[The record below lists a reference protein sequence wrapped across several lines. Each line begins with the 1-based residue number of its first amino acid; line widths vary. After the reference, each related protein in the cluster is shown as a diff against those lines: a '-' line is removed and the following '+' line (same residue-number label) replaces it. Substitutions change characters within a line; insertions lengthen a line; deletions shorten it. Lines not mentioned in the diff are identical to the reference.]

1 MLLHPGPAARS
12 DLVLYCYFYVMKYFD
27 KLRNRVYNSETGT
40 LLKCCMD
47 VEELGDGWTR
57 NTLRKVML
65 KNEEDGYFVYV
76 YKVTV
81 DRRCRV
87 QDVQEYIVPVK
98 EDWVREFVRSTPDV
112 WPPN

>member
-1 MLLHPGPAARS
+1 M
-12 DLVLYCYFYVMKYFD
+12 
-27 KLRNRVYNSETGT
+27 YNSETGT

-47 VEELGDGWTR
+47 VEELGDGW
-57 NTLRKVML
+57 
-65 KNEEDGYFVYV
+65 DGYFVYV

-98 EDWVREFVRSTPDV
+98 EDWVRDFVRSTPDV

>member
-1 MLLHPGPAARS
+1 MCS
-12 DLVLYCYFYVMKYFD
+12 WFCYFWVMKYFD

-87 QDVQEYIVPVK
+87 KDVQEYIVPVK